1 MKPLDGRCSET
12 LARIG
17 HAPPLTLRMVRED
30 TPAQDRTK
38 LESFVS
44 DCFAARYGAHIRHF
58 MPTLLGL
65 EDAAGRLRATVGLRC
80 AVSGPLFLE
89 RYLDRSIEYEIAA
102 ACGVVPKRE
111 QVVEVGNLAALGNGN
126 ARLLIVA
133 LTDLLVAEGFEWV
146 VFTGTTEV
154 FNSFR
159 RLSLS
164 PLTLGT
170 ADPVRMGD
178 ERGDWGSYYDSHP
191 HVMAGNVRGGHE
203 RLASAGLFQ
212 RLGHRSFHAT
222 CGAHDV
228 AVA

>member
-1 MKPLDGRCSET
+1 MKPLDGRCGEV

-17 HAPPLTLRMVRED
+17 HASPLTLRMVSED
-30 TPAQDRTK
+30 APAQDRSR
-38 LESFVS
+38 LESFVR
-44 DCFAARYGAHIRHF
+44 DCFAARYGARIRHF
-58 MPTLLGL
+58 LPALLGL

-80 AVSGPLFLE
+80 AVCGPLFLE
-89 RYLDRSIEYEIAA
+89 RYLDRAIEHEIAA
-102 ACGVVPKRE
+102 ACGALPQRA
-111 QVVEVGNLAALGNGN
+111 QIVEVGNLAALGNGN

-133 LTDLLVAEGFEWV
+133 LTDLLVTEGFEWV

-154 FNSFR
+154 LNSFR

-170 ADPVRMGD
+170 ADPARMGD
-178 ERGDWGSYYDSHP
+178 ELGDWGSYYDSHP
-191 HVMAGNVRGGHE
+191 HVMAGYVRGGHE
-203 RLASAGLFQ
+203 RLASAGRFQ
-212 RLGHRSFHAT
+212 RLGHRSFHAI